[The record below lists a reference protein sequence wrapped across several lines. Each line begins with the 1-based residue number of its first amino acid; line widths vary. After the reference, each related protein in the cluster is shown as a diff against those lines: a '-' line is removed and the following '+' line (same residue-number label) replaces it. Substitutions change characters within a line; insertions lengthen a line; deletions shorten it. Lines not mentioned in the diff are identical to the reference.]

1 MLFLDRSVVLIY
13 FMEINKTITIS
24 EQIDVQFRNY
34 ALYVIQSRGIPNF
47 YDSLTPVQRLILE
60 YSPTTLKKTIG
71 VIGEV
76 FSTGLYHH
84 GDMSM
89 SKAISKLAKPFGC
102 SDQILIGDGF
112 FGSPVNPSPAAPRY
126 TQIKI
131 SPKYRSIIEKY
142 SDLNEKNEE
151 GGHDWL
157 HVDYPIGLSTHVVG
171 IAVGYSSVILPRKP
185 EEVVAYLDGN
195 KSKKLKPYFRGFN
208 GKITK
213 LDSLKSSWLI
223 EGEVEVDV
231 PSRTFKIN
239 SISPLQR
246 YETFFSRINNVL
258 NRSGLNYKLENF
270 STDEVKMVIKLR
282 CLEGEFK
289 DLSVLLA
296 KETKQIVT
304 ENLIFVKDG
313 SVLEYDSIENYLED
327 FIVHRER
334 TFLKRFEK
342 DLVYLEDDLSYLEAK
357 LIFLKFMQ
365 EKKREIKEIQDF
377 IKGFPSKISR
387 RLESISLIKLN
398 KEEIIS
404 TELEIKQRKID
415 IKDKNKEIKEQS
427 VKLKEAEKNNS
438 LSKKMIKKSTSLLE
452 NNAVNN
458 DYHDGIKIFNPED
471 LMDEIEEEQETINED
486 E

>member
-1 MLFLDRSVVLIY
+1 MDLS
-13 FMEINKTITIS
+13 KTIKNIIVDNITIS
-24 EQIDVQFRNY
+24 EQIDIFFRKY

-60 YSPTTLKKTIG
+60 YSPTNLKKTIG

-185 EEVVAYLDGN
+185 EEVVSYLDGN
-195 KSKKLKPYFRGFN
+195 KTKKLKPYFRGFN

-213 LDSLKSSWLI
+213 LDSLKSSWLM
-223 EGEVEVDV
+223 EGDVEVDV
-231 PSRTFKIN
+231 AARTFKIN

-246 YETFFSRINNVL
+246 YETFFTRINNIL
-258 NRSGLNYKLENF
+258 NRSGLNYKLDNF
-270 STDEVKMVIKLR
+270 STDEVKMIIKLR
-282 CLEGEFK
+282 CLESEFK
-289 DLSVLLA
+289 DLSELLA

-313 SVLEYDSIENYLED
+313 AVLEYDCIEDYLDD
-327 FIVHRER
+327 FTVHRER
-334 TFLKRFEK
+334 TFLKRFQR
-342 DLVYLEDDLSYLEAK
+342 DLLYLEEDLEYLEAK
-357 LIFLKFMQ
+357 LLFLKFMQ
-365 EKKREIKEIQDF
+365 EKKREVSEIQ
-377 IKGFPSKISR
+377 GFLKKFNSRISR
-387 RLESISLIKLN
+387 RLESISLVKLN

-404 TELEIKQRKID
+404 TELEIKQRKSD
-415 IKDKNKEIKEQS
+415 IKDKNKQIKEQS
-427 VKLKEAEKNNS
+427 IRLKESEKNNS
-438 LSKKMIKKSTSLLE
+438 ASKKMNKKSTSLLE
-452 NNAVNN
+452 NSNIKD
-458 DYHDGIKIFNPED
+458 DYHNGIKIFNPED
-471 LMDEIEEEQETINED
+471 LIDEVIEEEQETINED